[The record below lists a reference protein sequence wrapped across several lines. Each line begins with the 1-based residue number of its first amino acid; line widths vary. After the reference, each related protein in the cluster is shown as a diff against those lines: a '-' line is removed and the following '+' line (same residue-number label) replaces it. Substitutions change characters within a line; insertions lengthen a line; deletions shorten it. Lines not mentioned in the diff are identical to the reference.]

1 MHVCTPWKT
10 NFPHNF
16 YGWLCS
22 TLVLSKLKIHFISLS
37 CTKSHLHV
45 TSHLLLNPSFPWSM
59 SLETTPTPLCRFL
72 PGLINNTGCTF
83 SERSVKQVAHYP
95 PLQSFSSGL
104 SPLNRC
110 GVTGWA
116 GNYHRQKKTDRA
128 DWRVAID
135 WAPRR
140 GEGSEGTSRHCTKHA
155 PSHCLTER
163 HPTVNIVFFSL
174 TSIRFAGIHLKCNIL
189 SFYSLGLVGT
199 VVFRLHGA

>member
-10 NFPHNF
+10 NFPHNCDLF

-37 CTKSHLHV
+37 CTKQHLHV
-45 TSHLLLNPSFPWSM
+45 TSDLLLNPSFPWSM

-95 PLQSFSSGL
+95 PLQSFSSGP

-116 GNYHRQKKTDRA
+116 GNYHRQKKQTELTGE
-128 DWRVAID
+128 
-135 WAPRR
+135 APLIGLQEEER
-140 GEGSEGTSRHCTKHA
+140 GQKGLAGTV
-155 PSHCLTER
+155 PSMH
-163 HPTVNIVFFSL
+163 HPTVASHSEYL
-174 TSIRFAGIHLKCNIL
+174 Q
-189 SFYSLGLVGT
+189 
-199 VVFRLHGA
+199 